1 MSTTAPDI
9 VANINQGDVFYP
21 ILVVLLCLITFIIL
35 FVYKKEL
42 LVTLFSISTING
54 QQSVEA
60 SVNDTVLILFSVFF
74 IVVFLF
80 MLVPNFE
87 VIKKLLLE
95 MKSMTSVMIYT
106 TVLVLLLSQLP
117 TSYFEQYSYIFNPV
131 SIILGTFLIAN
142 CYADGFS
149 KSGFKEDIRSLVLFT
164 SLIAIAGAFYSVN
177 PGGIAETIGKN
188 VWYKLVAGLVAF
200 VGLLYTI
207 VDLTVFTGA
216 SKSEKTN
223 TNYFVKPGIVLL
235 IGFIASLAYGIKKNP
250 SVLNDGVSS
259 SGIGLLTLLTI
270 FVWSILFSTG
280 ISERLPDFGVI
291 QQYKKALLIL
301 FGSALTL
308 MATVWII
315 KNIKNAPLI
324 SNMLQWSFMLI
335 FGLAILAL
343 LYKAFTKT
351 VGKTPEL
358 KDGATS
364 FFRFFNSEFAD
375 TDPSGLVALIL
386 ILLAFAVYFLSPM
399 IYNKVSLR
407 GGETFVTTPINLN
420 EQHTLATYEQLN
432 GQIDIGDDAAK
443 EMEVYNYYK
452 TKQKSVF
459 NYTYGLSFWVYI
471 DSAGPNTNASYSKY
485 TSILNYGQKP
495 NILYKASTNTLIVTF
510 NARDDQDIEQLNESN
525 DHQGIIAYKNDKFL
539 LQRWNHFV
547 INYNGNNL
555 DIFLNGELV
564 KANIKATPS
573 MKLDSLVTGTEQGIY
588 GGLCNLVYYRK
599 PLTFNQIYY
608 IYNMLKD
615 KKPPIL

>member
-80 MLVPNFE
+80 MLVPNFD

-149 KSGFKEDIRSLVLFT
+149 KSG
-164 SLIAIAGAFYSVN
+164 IAIAGAFYSVN

-188 VWYKLVAGLVAF
+188 VWYKLVMGLVAF

-216 SKSEKTN
+216 SKSEKTK

-343 LYKAFTKT
+343 LYKVFTKT

-375 TDPSGLVALIL
+375 TDPSGLTALIL

-432 GQIDIGDDAAK
+432 GQIDIGNDAAK
-443 EMEVYNYYK
+443 EMEVYNYFK
-452 TKQKSVF
+452 TKQKSIF

-547 INYNGNNL
+547 INYNGTNL

>member
-21 ILVVLLCLITFIIL
+21 ILVVLLCLITFILL

-95 MKSMTSVMIYT
+95 MKSMTSVMIYA

-188 VWYKLVAGLVAF
+188 VWYKLVSGLVAF

-259 SGIGLLTLLTI
+259 SGIGLLTMLTI

-291 QQYKKALLIL
+291 QQYKKSLLIL

-343 LYKAFTKT
+343 LYKTFTKT

-386 ILLAFAVYFLSPM
+386 ILLAFAVYFFSQM

-432 GQIDIGDDAAK
+432 GQIDIGNDAAK
-443 EMEVYNYYK
+443 ELEIYNYFK
-452 TKQKSVF
+452 TKQKSIF

-471 DSAGPNTNASYSKY
+471 DSDGPNTNASYSKY

-547 INYNGNNL
+547 INYNGTNL

-573 MKLDSLVTGTEQGIY
+573 MKLDSLVTGSEPGIY

-615 KKPPIL
+615 KNPPIL